1 MYYSM
6 LTSCLLLMM
15 AFTTSIKLVF
25 CEKCIIPNTP
35 FSCWRMRI
43 TAVPAMK
50 PLMVEWEK
58 KSTNIPSL
66 QQQVLEFETWYTWS
80 QTQQPWKSVRRKM
93 SYLKTPKAAWK
104 TPVTKVVV
112 KIKWRYKVGS
122 SFGST
127 TVCMVW
133 PISND
138 AAAIVPT
145 AMCLELPK
153 TAYTRGGTKL
163 ESDQITTIISNHV
176 KSTYFLKF
184 YIASSSQP
192 NTTLTNRMNYQTHT
206 RGLN

>member
-1 MYYSM
+1 M
-6 LTSCLLLMM
+6 LTSCLLLTMLFIT
-15 AFTTSIKLVF
+15 ATKLVF

-43 TAVPAMK
+43 TAVPPMK

-66 QQQVLEFETWYTWS
+66 QQVLENMILCLKHNLCMWECW
-80 QTQQPWKSVRRKM
+80 RKM
-93 SYLKTPKAAWK
+93 SYLKNPKAAWK

-112 KIKWRYKVGS
+112 NIKWRYKVGS
-122 SFGST
+122 SFGSAT
-127 TVCMVW
+127 FCMVW

-153 TAYTRGGTKL
+153 IAYTRGGTKL
-163 ESDQITTIISNHV
+163 ESDKITTMI
-176 KSTYFLKF
+176 
-184 YIASSSQP
+184 P
-192 NTTLTNRMNYQTHT
+192 NTSNQHNLFP
-206 RGLN
+206 